1 MTDSILQKYLSYWW
15 VRIIAFIFLSA
26 ITTFVLL
33 VSGLPVEEN
42 ILVYG
47 VLITISFLVE
57 SLRQG
62 GSPSTLGFHSSRFTI
77 QEILFGIGISLGTLC
92 LIAVIGI
99 LFGATVGQK
108 TYNEGLGSFLVIS
121 IIIILF
127 ATGEEF
133 IFRGIIF
140 QALIERF
147 NPTLITIITS
157 ILFASAHLFNPHIST
172 IGFINIFLANVLLC
186 SLFLKTTSLIAPITY
201 HAVWNLGQHVLLGS
215 PVSGLHFGI
224 SLFKVN
230 FTATPDS
237 VEWLFADAFG
247 IEQGILTTVFLLAS
261 IVLTNVYLKQ
271 SPYIAAKLFHR
282 QIEESKLQTVSLNG

>member
-1 MTDSILQKYLSYWW
+1 MTDTILQKYLSFWW

-33 VSGLPVEEN
+33 LSGLPVEEN

-47 VLITISFLVE
+47 VLITVSFLVE
-57 SLRQG
+57 MLRQG

-77 QEILFGIGISLGTLC
+77 QEILFGIAISLGTLC
-92 LIAVIGI
+92 LIAIIGI

-108 TYNEGLGSFLVIS
+108 SYNEGIGSFLVVS
-121 IIIILF
+121 LIIVLF

-133 IFRGIIF
+133 IFRGVIF
-140 QALIERF
+140 QALVQRF

-157 ILFASAHLFNPHIST
+157 LLFASAHLFNPHISVV
-172 IGFINIFLANVLLC
+172 GFINIFLANVLLC

-201 HAVWNLGQHVLLGS
+201 HAVWNWGQHVLLGS

-224 SLFKVN
+224 SLFKVD

-237 VEWLFADAFG
+237 LEWLFADSFG
-247 IEQGILTTVFLLAS
+247 VEQGILTTIFLIAS
-261 IVLTNVYLKQ
+261 IILTNLYLKQ
-271 SPYIAAKLFHR
+271 SPYIAAKLYNR
-282 QIEESKLQTVSLNG
+282 DVEESKLHTVSLNG